1 MWKTIRK
8 NYRRLIASLLTMAM
22 VVTNAGG
29 NLGTIFAAGE
39 TENAL
44 FLVEG
49 EELKEAIREARE
61 QGEVFDFSELH
72 LAAKRKSIKTRY
84 EKLLGKKEGAVYAL
98 NLEID
103 DSYAP
108 EGTELQVYY
117 NAGTEDVIFLFLN
130 GSDMVVD
137 YRVNI
142 DGYET
147 EPVRVNPNTASI
159 EADGG
164 EAPSY
169 AENYEAADMIDD
181 EAKKLGAEVLN
192 PEETTG
198 AAEEETGAAG
208 EEGKDNT
215 STEETGDAATEES
228 SEAVDASE
236 ESKENNDSAE
246 TEGTEASEEA
256 EGSDE
261 AEAGTPEDEGE
272 TEAESESLEEKEN
285 DTETETEAEP
295 EASE

>member
-1 MWKTIRK
+1 MWKKIRK
-8 NYRRLIASLLTMAM
+8 NYRRLIASFLTMAM
-22 VVTNAGG
+22 VMTNIGG

-44 FLVEG
+44 FLVDG
-49 EELKEAIREARE
+49 GDLREAIREAEE
-61 QGEVFDFSELH
+61 QGEVFAFSGLH

-108 EGTELQVYY
+108 EGTELQVFY

-130 GSDMVVD
+130 GSDLVVD

-147 EPVRVNPNTASI
+147 EPVRVNPNTANI
-159 EADGG
+159 EADGE

-181 EAKKLGAEVLN
+181 EVKKLGAEVLN
-192 PEETTG
+192 PGETTG
-198 AAEEETGAAG
+198 AAEEETGT
-208 EEGKDNT
+208 GKED
-215 STEETGDAATEES
+215 SKDDASKEETGDAVTEETS
-228 SEAVDASE
+228 Q
-236 ESKENNDSAE
+236 AE
-246 TEGTEASEEA
+246 D
-256 EGSDE
+256 GSQE
-261 AEAGTPEDEGE
+261 IGRAHV
-272 TEAESESLEEKEN
+272 
-285 DTETETEAEP
+285 
-295 EASE
+295 